1 MEKPKVGIKVSF
13 NAPVI
18 LGFSFLCFLAL
29 GLAKITN
36 GRSNDWIFSVYRSS
50 FANPMTYIRMFGH
63 VFGHSGWEHFI
74 GNITFILVIGPLL
87 EEKYGSKNM
96 VILIA
101 TTAVVTGIANV
112 IFFPYTRLLGA
123 SGVVFALIL
132 LASITSVKKGYL
144 PLTFLLVVVIYLG
157 NQVYE
162 GIFVRNNIAN
172 FAHILGGATGAIF
185 GFLLAKDNSSGQ
197 YGSSI

>member
-1 MEKPKVGIKVSF
+1 MNKPKVGIKVSF

-18 LGFSFLCFLAL
+18 LGFSFLCLLAL
-29 GLAKITN
+29 ILAKLTN
-36 GRSNDWIFSVYRSS
+36 GRTNVWIFSVYRSS

-63 VFGHSGWEHFI
+63 VFGHSGWQHFI

-112 IFFPYTRLLGA
+112 IFFPYTRLLRA
-123 SGVVFALIL
+123 SRLRYLQFVTL
-132 LASITSVKKGYL
+132 LPTQMLLFERKATRQSL
-144 PLTFLLVVVIYLG
+144 P
-157 NQVYE
+157 
-162 GIFVRNNIAN
+162 
-172 FAHILGGATGAIF
+172 ATIR
-185 GFLLAKDNSSGQ
+185 
-197 YGSSI
+197 